1 WSARGK
7 RSADEAA
14 NFIKKSNQ
22 ARNEVRR
29 LILPSD
35 SNEQKLRKLYA
46 RAQQIRMISFEAART
61 DKEVKR
67 DNLKENKNVDDVL
80 SRGYAFSNEVNL
92 VFVAL
97 ARAAGFEAY
106 PIWVASRRKQLFQPR
121 MYDPSQLD
129 AMVVEVSLDGKVKYF
144 DPATPYCPFDVLPWA
159 ETDTVGVRANEFRPR
174 VVGIPAPPSTDASVR
189 RKAELRLDAQGN
201 LEGDAEVTF
210 AAQEAITWRLEAR
223 NEDET
228 QRRKSLND
236 WIMASLPPNSESE
249 LTASDG
255 WGKSEG
261 FVTATFHVQTH
272 GFVNLV
278 GQRLLL
284 PIG

>member
-1 WSARGK
+1 MLMLHPFWGGVLQFNFVGFGDHPAFDRQADGSIRLELQNVAAYSEEEAAPPEANLRAHVGVYYTYGFVDPNYYWSARGK

-46 RAQQIRMISFEAART
+46 RAQQIRMISFEAAKT

-159 ETDTVGVRANEFRPR
+159 ETDTVGVRADEFSPKSCWDSGATQYGRNC
-174 VVGIPAPPSTDASVR
+174 AP
-189 RKAELRLDAQGN
+189 QG
-201 LEGDAEVTF
+201 GA
-210 AAQEAITWRLEAR
+210 
-223 NEDET
+223 
-228 QRRKSLND
+228 
-236 WIMASLPPNSESE
+236 
-249 LTASDG
+249 
-255 WGKSEG
+255 
-261 FVTATFHVQTH
+261 
-272 GFVNLV
+272 
-278 GQRLLL
+278 
-284 PIG
+284 